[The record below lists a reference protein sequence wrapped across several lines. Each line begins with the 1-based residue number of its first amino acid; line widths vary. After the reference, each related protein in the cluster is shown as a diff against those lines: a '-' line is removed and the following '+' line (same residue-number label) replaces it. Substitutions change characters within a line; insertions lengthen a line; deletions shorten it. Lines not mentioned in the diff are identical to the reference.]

1 VYLSA
6 AFFMSGVAALI
17 AKTLVASAL
26 EQYRNIYFISIFA
39 TMLLISL
46 SINGLTR
53 RLPSRKELIFG
64 GTMGIAGIGNYWF
77 IVRALRDVPGIIA
90 FPFRTCGSILLTL
103 VVSRF
108 LWKETLRY
116 RELAGVILAMSA
128 IVLMSL

>member
-1 VYLSA
+1 
-6 AFFMSGVAALI
+6 
-17 AKTLVASAL
+17 
-26 EQYRNIYFISIFA
+26 
-39 TMLLISL
+39 MLLISL